1 MLGGWGQHL
10 RQTLAVRLFF
20 FSLCPIKLHRW
31 DLFNRLSRFNQLP
44 SARIIHL
51 NYFQLRANWDVIY
64 DILDSS
70 PLTVFPLHPLSP
82 LPSLSLPRS
91 LSHSPTLSLYLS
103 LLYQGVWIK
112 QRGHMST
119 YPSIWTQMPV
129 VCRCSSMPLR
139 LRWRVNLF
147 FSLETEWGAC
157 G

>member
-20 FSLCPIKLHRW
+20 LSLCPIKLHRW

-82 LPSLSLPRS
+82 LPSLSLPLC
-91 LSHSPTLSLYLS
+91 LSPSFPLSVQMWMSVRGTLVEGRAVVWTPLAPTLATATAATARSS
-103 LLYQGVWIK
+103 PRTGSSAMVRGVGK
-112 QRGHMST
+112 
-119 YPSIWTQMPV
+119 
-129 VCRCSSMPLR
+129 
-139 LRWRVNLF
+139 
-147 FSLETEWGAC
+147 AC
-157 G
+157 WVL